1 MLKKK
6 GKKMKINNKQ
16 KKKRKYDKDNK
27 ENHINNISPTK
38 KKRNNMEC
46 YHMSFTVKGEK

>member
-16 KKKRKYDKDNK
+16 KKK
-27 ENHINNISPTK
+27 ENTIKTIKKIISII
-38 KKRNNMEC
+38 
-46 YHMSFTVKGEK
+46 

>member
-16 KKKRKYDKDNK
+16 KKK
-27 ENHINNISPTK
+27 ENMIKTIKKIISII
-38 KKRNNMEC
+38 
-46 YHMSFTVKGEK
+46 